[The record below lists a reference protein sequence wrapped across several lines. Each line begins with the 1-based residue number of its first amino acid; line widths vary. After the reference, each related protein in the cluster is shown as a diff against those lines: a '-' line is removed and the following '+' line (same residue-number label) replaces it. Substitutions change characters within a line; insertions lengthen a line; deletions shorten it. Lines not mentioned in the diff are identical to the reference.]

1 MESYSSEALR
11 HFGTAGYYA
20 GTLDEMLANGSAKRS
35 FDAWVARAESAA
47 IAIADGFLV
56 DAPTLTRAT
65 SEDAPTNI
73 EKGIKSALDAYRARR
88 LISTWNESPSSDL
101 ILEVHA
107 VATKLVASR
116 GTTEPNPQ
124 DDIRV
129 SRAAAE
135 FRLQDDASDLRAALA
150 DATEAA
156 DLREAARILGV
167 QISDESFGGHGQRM
181 RLLIAPWLAGRILG
195 LKRANVPLALTL
207 LQETRKAGKTD
218 PDPSATLA
226 RAMASSMRQAMD
238 MLKNVRLLSEKLI
251 SECRISRSTS
261 SVGSAVEFFVS
272 SPISSARDLEKALGL
287 TRRGANFVINDM
299 LEAGVLESAYPERL
313 KNRVFLCRRALT
325 L

>member
-20 GTLDEMLANGSAKRS
+20 GTLDEMLANGAAKRS
-35 FDAWVARAESAA
+35 FDSWVARAESAA

-65 SEDAPTNI
+65 SEDAPTNLD
-73 EKGIKSALDAYRARR
+73 KGVRSALDAYRARR
-88 LISTWNESPSSDL
+88 LISTWTEPPSSDL
-101 ILEVHA
+101 ILEVFA
-107 VATKLVASR
+107 VATKSVASR
-116 GTTEPNPQ
+116 RDVT
-124 DDIRV
+124 
-129 SRAAAE
+129 AE

-150 DATEAA
+150 DAAEAA

-167 QISDESFGGHGQRM
+167 QISDESFAGHGMRM
-181 RLLIAPWLAGRILG
+181 RLLIAPWLAGRVLG
-195 LKRANVPLALTL
+195 LKRASVPLALTL
-207 LQETRKAGKTD
+207 LQEMKKAGGID
-218 PDPSATLA
+218 PDPSTTLA
-226 RAMASSMRQAMD
+226 RAMSSAMRQAMD
-238 MLKNVRLLSEKLI
+238 MLKNVRLLSDKLI
-251 SECRISRSTS
+251 SECKVSRSTS
-261 SVGSAVEFFVS
+261 SVGDAVEFFVA
-272 SPISSARDLEKALGL
+272 SPIASTRDLEKALGL